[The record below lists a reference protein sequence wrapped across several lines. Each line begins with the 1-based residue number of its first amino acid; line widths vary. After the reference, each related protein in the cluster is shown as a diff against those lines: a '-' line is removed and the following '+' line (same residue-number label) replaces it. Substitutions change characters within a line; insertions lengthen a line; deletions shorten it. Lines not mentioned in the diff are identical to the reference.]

1 VYFCNAG
8 DNLVHVYQAS
18 ARKMKTIT
26 LPESSAAG
34 VFPSFMVDM
43 KGGFQVSKVHLD
55 HGDVL
60 FLYTDGIEE
69 AKRLFRTLDMKVYIC
84 AEPGLEK
91 ESPHGSHSVGQDNEE
106 LGPERVNSIIESVFA
121 RSVYILQKWHNPAE
135 DEIFEFDF
143 SMCEGTI
150 EEAVLALVS
159 VEKIFRMYRDPA
171 AGEFDRVQVDRKV
184 DLFLNRH
191 FRQYSQWCSN
201 RKDHPEYPEY
211 LYYTHVKEDA
221 QYDDLTLLTLKRL

>member
-1 VYFCNAG
+1 
-8 DNLVHVYQAS
+8 
-18 ARKMKTIT
+18 M
-26 LPESSAAG
+26 
-34 VFPSFMVDM
+34 
-43 KGGFQVSKVHLD
+43 
-55 HGDVL
+55 
-60 FLYTDGIEE
+60 
-69 AKRLFRTLDMKVYIC
+69 
-84 AEPGLEK
+84 
-91 ESPHGSHSVGQDNEE
+91 
-106 LGPERVNSIIESVFA
+106 
-121 RSVYILQKWHNPAE
+121 YILQKWHNPAE